1 MTGSGAVVSEV
12 LKILS
17 LPVARVTMLGTV
29 IGSAVLGGSFGGQLG
44 ATGGVIA
51 SVVYVYAGLVVL
63 GAHVTGSEYAGSQ
76 VSTTLLGVPRRGR
89 LVTAKVI
96 SLGVVALATSTSA
109 LAAGAL
115 SASASAS
122 ASASSGVEL
131 GVIAGAIVY
140 LTSLGLIS
148 GAFAFLFRASI
159 PALVVMLVLAYIL
172 SPLLVSLTEL
182 AAWLPDRAGR
192 LLYAPDA
199 EPGWSAAAG
208 GIVLLAWVAVVW
220 GAAALRFARRDA

>member
-51 SVVYVYAGLVVL
+51 AVGYVYAGLVVL

-122 ASASSGVEL
+122 ASSGVEL

-159 PALVVMLVLAYIL
+159 PALVVMLVLACIL
-172 SPLLVSLTEL
+172 SPLLTSLTEL
-182 AAWLPDRAGR
+182 AAWFPDRAGR
-192 LLYAPDA
+192 LLYAPDP
-199 EPGWSAAAG
+199 EPGLSAATG
-208 GIVLLAWVAVVW
+208 GIVLLAWVAVAW
-220 GAAALRFARRDA
+220 GAAALRFALRDA